1 MLRRFLKDNR
11 GAGTVEFVLMLPL
24 LLALTMAGMVFSLA
38 AHADIAVVNA
48 SREGARVLAV
58 TQDPAEARQ
67 RAASE
72 VAANL
77 RTSWG
82 SDTLFSPGS
91 DVQIQMSGGY
101 GTVTVTYRQP
111 TLIPGIGGFLGGSP
125 WSRFLNLKAT
135 TTMQLET

>member
-1 MLRRFLKDNR
+1 
-11 GAGTVEFVLMLPL
+11 MLPL

-48 SREGARVLAV
+48 SREGARVLAI
-58 TQDPAEARQ
+58 TQDPAQARQ
-67 RAASE
+67 RTVDE
-72 VAANL
+72 ITANL

-82 SDTLFSPGS
+82 SDSLFSAGS
-91 DVQIQMSGGY
+91 DVQIQMTGGY
-101 GTVTVTYRQP
+101 GTVTVNYRQP
-111 TLIPGIGGFLGGSP
+111 TLVPGIGALLGGSL